1 MPWLPQDVIST
12 DPSGSKSS
20 WAGEGG
26 CVAKRLSAS
35 LGILG
40 QYGARKITLQLGQ
53 YVDFMEG
60 VGGRC
65 EQMSHGP

>member
-1 MPWLPQDVIST
+1 M
-12 DPSGSKSS
+12 
-20 WAGEGG
+20 
-26 CVAKRLSAS
+26 AKRPSAS